1 MLIELWTWWKDS
13 VVVAMRPLRPHR
25 SFPVIH
31 GSGGGT
37 ILPHQFFSRYFSQLF
52 SIFHNLSNNIYHNI
66 YHNFSHNL
74 SHSHNISHSIFHN
87 LSHNISH
94 NLSHNISHNLSHNFF
109 FNGTLKTPQKLS
121 SNPWFGGK
129 ENVFS
134 QYLTGIFSEYLIS
147 S

>member
-52 SIFHNLSNNIYHNI
+52 SIFHNLSNNIYHN
-66 YHNFSHNL
+66 FSHNL

-87 LSHNISH
+87 LSHN
-94 NLSHNISHNLSHNFF
+94 LSHNISHNLSHNFF
-109 FNGTLKTPQKLS
+109 SMELLRPHKSFPLIHGSVGRRT
-121 SNPWFGGK
+121 
-129 ENVFS
+129 FS
-134 QYLTGIFSEYLIS
+134 HNI
-147 S
+147 